1 MLFSMDEFFD
11 CYYLFNWLFS
21 KFISMNPG
29 SLLQFSFNHLPK
41 INLFTEGVKL
51 VDTEFAKPHRLK
63 KIHNIYIYYL
73 YIYYLLFIYLFIY

>member
-11 CYYLFNWLFS
+11 CYYLFSWLFS

-51 VDTEFAKPHRLK
+51 VDTELAKPHRLK
-63 KIHNIYIYYL
+63 KISLI
-73 YIYYLLFIYLFIY
+73 